1 MISLGSYNYPNAITK
16 GRPFHIALIRNTCL
30 LKLKSM
36 INLADKVA
44 LITGAS
50 RGIGAATAIRFAEAG
65 LRSLV
70 INYNHDRDSAKRV
83 ADKCKKLGADVMA
96 VRADVSRIASVE
108 KMISAAVDRFWSL
121 DILVANAGIW
131 KEAAIEKMTE
141 REWDETIDVNLR
153 SIYACCR
160 ATARVMIENR
170 RGTMILVSSTAG
182 QRGEPFHSHYAAT
195 KGAIISMTKS
205 LAAELGPR
213 GITVNCVAPGWVATD
228 MTEDALNDP
237 KQRRKIRE
245 LIPIGRVAT
254 PDEIAGPILFLA
266 SDLASHV
273 NGEVLNV
280 NGGSVLCG

>member
-1 MISLGSYNYPNAITK
+1 
-16 GRPFHIALIRNTCL
+16 
-30 LKLKSM
+30 M
-36 INLADKVA
+36 INLTGKVA

-50 RGIGAATAIRFAEAG
+50 RGIGAATSIKFAQAG
-65 LRSLV
+65 IHRLV
-70 INYNHDRDSAKRV
+70 LNYNRDRKAAQQIAATCEKF
-83 ADKCKKLGADVMA
+83 GAETIL
-96 VRADVSRIASVE
+96 VRADVSRVAAVE
-108 KMISAAVDRFWSL
+108 KMIDSTVSRFGSL

-131 KEAAIEKMTE
+131 KEAAIEQMSE
-141 REWDETIDVNLR
+141 GEWDETIAVNLK
-153 SIYACCR
+153 SIYACCH
-160 ATARVMIENR
+160 AAARVMIPGR

-228 MTEDALNDP
+228 MTEEALNDP
-237 KQRRKIRE
+237 KVRRKIRE
-245 LIPIGRVAT
+245 LIPLGRVAT

-266 SDLASHV
+266 SELASHV

>member
-1 MISLGSYNYPNAITK
+1 
-16 GRPFHIALIRNTCL
+16 
-30 LKLKSM
+30 M
-36 INLADKVA
+36 INLTGKVA

-50 RGIGAATAIRFAEAG
+50 RGIGAATAIQFAQAG
-65 LRSLV
+65 IRGLV
-70 INYNHDRDSAKRV
+70 INYHRDSKAARQV
-83 ADKCKKLGADVMA
+83 AASCEGLGAETLLI
-96 VRADVSRIASVE
+96 RADVSSVAAVG
-108 KMISAAVDRFWSL
+108 KMIDSAVARFGSL

-131 KEAAIEKMTE
+131 KEAAIEKMSE
-141 REWDETIDVNLR
+141 AEWDKTIDVNLK
-153 SIYACCR
+153 SIYACCH
-160 ATARVMIENR
+160 AAAGVMLPR
-170 RGTMILVSSTAG
+170 KRGTMILVSSTAG
-182 QRGEPFHSHYAAT
+182 QRGEPFHSHYAAS

-228 MTEDALNDP
+228 MTEEALNDR
-237 KQRRKIRE
+237 KVRRKIRE
-245 LIPIGRVAT
+245 LIPLGRVAT

>member
-1 MISLGSYNYPNAITK
+1 
-16 GRPFHIALIRNTCL
+16 
-30 LKLKSM
+30 M
-36 INLADKVA
+36 INLTGKVA

-50 RGIGAATAIRFAEAG
+50 RGIGAATAIKFAEAG
-65 LRSLV
+65 IRGLA
-70 INYNHDRDSAKRV
+70 INYNRDRNAAERV
-83 ADKCKKLGADVMA
+83 AASCERLGADTILI
-96 VRADVSRIASVE
+96 RADVSRVAAVE
-108 KMISAAVDRFWSL
+108 KMIDTTVTRFGSL
-121 DILVANAGIW
+121 DIVVANAGIW
-131 KEAAIEKMTE
+131 KEAAIEEMSE
-141 REWDETIDVNLR
+141 GEWDETIDANLK
-153 SIYACCR
+153 SIYACCH
-160 ATARVMIENR
+160 ASARVMLPRR
-170 RGTMILVSSTAG
+170 RGTMILISSTAG

-228 MTEDALNDP
+228 MTAEALNS
-237 KQRRKIRE
+237 KTERRKIRE
-245 LIPIGRVAT
+245 LIPLGRVAT

>member
-1 MISLGSYNYPNAITK
+1 
-16 GRPFHIALIRNTCL
+16 
-30 LKLKSM
+30 M
-36 INLADKVA
+36 INLTGKVA

-50 RGIGAATAIRFAEAG
+50 RGIGAATALHFAQAGIRG
-65 LRSLV
+65 LA
-70 INYNHDRDSAKRV
+70 INYHREGNAARQV
-83 ADKCKKLGADVMA
+83 AASCERLGAETILI
-96 VRADVSRIASVE
+96 RADVSSV
-108 KMISAAVDRFWSL
+108 AAVGKMLDSAVARFGSL

-131 KEAAIEKMTE
+131 KEAAIEKMSE
-141 REWDETIDVNLR
+141 AEWDKTIDVNLK
-153 SIYACCR
+153 SIYACCH
-160 ATARVMIENR
+160 AAAGVMLPRR

-182 QRGEPFHSHYAAT
+182 QRGEPFHSHYAAS

-228 MTEDALNDP
+228 MTDDALKDP
-237 KQRRKIRE
+237 KVRRKIRD
-245 LIPIGRVAT
+245 LIPLGRVAT

>member
-1 MISLGSYNYPNAITK
+1 
-16 GRPFHIALIRNTCL
+16 
-30 LKLKSM
+30 M
-36 INLADKVA
+36 INVTNKVA

-65 LRSLV
+65 IRAVV

-83 ADKCKKLGADVMA
+83 ADECKKLGADAMA

-108 KMISAAVDRFWSL
+108 KMINAAVDRFGSV

-131 KEAAIEKMTE
+131 KEAAIEEMTE
-141 REWDETIDVNLR
+141 REWDETVDINLK
-153 SIYACCR
+153 SIYACCH
-160 ATARVMIENR
+160 AAARTMIPRR
-170 RGTMILVSSTAG
+170 RGAMILVSSTAG

-195 KGAIISMTKS
+195 KGAIISITKS

-213 GITVNCVAPGWVATD
+213 GIRVNCVAPGWVATD

-245 LIPIGRVAT
+245 LIPLGRVAT

-266 SDLASHV
+266 SDLASYV